1 MCSFL
6 VFAGTTEGR
15 QLVELLQGYNCAVT
29 ACVATQYGGEVLPR
43 LQGLTV
49 LAGRLDRAQ
58 MVELFTQNAF
68 DCVFDATHP
77 YAAAVTQ
84 NIAEACAQTGMPYV
98 RVLRAQ
104 SGGQNCTYVEN
115 TAAAA
120 AYLGKTNGNVL
131 ITTGSKELDL
141 FATVRGCHT
150 RLYVRVL
157 PAAGVVERCLALGFA
172 AKNIICMQGPFSE
185 ELNYATLKQISA
197 ACLVTKDS
205 GDAGGFA
212 QKCSAAHRAGT
223 QLVVIGR
230 PVQAPDGLVMA
241 DLPALLQGRFGL
253 QRCKRQPAFPL
264 FVPIGGRAVVV
275 VGGGRIAQRRVNTL
289 LQFGCAIR
297 VIAPSI
303 TETLAEL
310 AHSGAI
316 TVEMRSYARG
326 DCAGAALA
334 VAATDSRVCNH
345 SVCEECAAAG
355 IPVSVA
361 DCTDECSFYFP
372 GIVTSGDVVVGVTA
386 SGGNHRLAKT
396 VTENIRAQ
404 ADSILKNGKGNTQ

>member
-1 MCSFL
+1 MRKFL

-15 QLVELLQGYNCAVT
+15 QLAELLQSYGCAVT

-58 MVELFTQNAF
+58 MAELFTRHAF

-104 SGGQNCTYVEN
+104 SGEQDYTYVED

-120 AYLGKTNGNVL
+120 AYLAKTSGNVL
-131 ITTGSKELDL
+131 ITTGSKELDV
-141 FATVRGCHT
+141 FAAVCGCYA

-197 ACLVTKDS
+197 VCLVTKDS

-212 QKCSAAHRAGT
+212 QKCSAAHRAHAE
-223 QLVVIGR
+223 LVVIGR
-230 PVQAPDGLVMA
+230 PAQAPDGIVMA
-241 DLPALLQGRFGL
+241 DIPALLRERFGL
-253 QRCKRQPAFPL
+253 ERLAHQPAFPL
-264 FVPIGGRAVVV
+264 FVPIGGRLAVV
-275 VGGGRIAQRRVNTL
+275 VGGGRVAQRRVNTL
-289 LQFGCAIR
+289 LQFGCEIR
-297 VIAPSI
+297 VIAPNL
-303 TETLAEL
+303 TEKLAEL
-310 AHSGAI
+310 AQNGAI
-316 TVEMRSYARG
+316 TVVQRGYARG
-326 DCAGAALA
+326 DCAGAVLA
-334 VAATDSRVCNH
+334 VAATDNRACNR
-345 SVCEECAAAG
+345 SVRDECAAAG

-361 DCTDECSFYFP
+361 DCTDECGFYFP

-386 SGGNHRLAKT
+386 SGGDHHLAKT

-404 ADSILKNGKGNTQ
+404 AESILKKGKGNPQ